1 MEINICSI
9 EGFQIGNAQDIKAAT
24 GCTTIIATDGATAGV
39 ATYGGAPASRETE
52 LLRSEKMVQKI
63 HAVMLC
69 GGSAYGL
76 DAASGAMRY
85 LEENNIGFG
94 VGKGVVPIVSA
105 ASIFDLNVG
114 SFDVRPNAD
123 MGYAAC
129 IDSQNQKLKQGNYG
143 AGTGASVG
151 KYLGEA
157 QSMKSGLGFYA
168 QDFDGVKVG
177 AMVVLNALGDIYSVE
192 SGKQIAGLLRKDKNE
207 FLDTQKEMLKN
218 ITSCKNVFENKN
230 NTQKPDVNATTN
242 TTIACIITNASV
254 TKPEANRIAALSH
267 DAYARCIRPV
277 HTAFD
282 GDTIFALASNKVS
295 ADAEIVAIAAGK
307 VLEKAIENAVFNAEP
322 SYGLRAYCDMR

>member
-24 GCTTIIATDGATAGV
+24 GCTAIIAKDGATAGV

-85 LEENNIGFG
+85 LEENNIGFS

-114 SFDVRPNAD
+114 SFDVRPNVD

-129 IDSQNQKLKQGNYG
+129 VDSQNQKLKQGNYG

-177 AMVVLNALGDIYSVE
+177 AIVVLNALGDIYSAE

-207 FLDTQKEMLKN
+207 FLDTQKMISIISPTLTCLVKLKN
-218 ITSCKNVFENKN
+218 SASSVLLSFCKISFKWFWSL
-230 NTQKPDVNATTN
+230 PM
-242 TTIACIITNASV
+242 S
-254 TKPEANRIAALSH
+254 LSFFT
-267 DAYARCIRPV
+267 
-277 HTAFD
+277 TAFSILKT
-282 GDTIFALASNKVS
+282 GRGF
-295 ADAEIVAIAAGK
+295 
-307 VLEKAIENAVFNAEP
+307 FCP
-322 SYGLRAYCDMR
+322 YGS